1 MKNYERPFIVVNEEL
16 AEGVY
21 AASGAVAG
29 GSTTG
34 GTSSS
39 TNCFGFSPNL
49 QGSSDSYY
57 YIDMQITHL
66 TANGSDPHASTGLI
80 ITFNFNQ
87 PVKYAGA
94 QSCSPASVSGDGTS
108 TITIQINTNV
118 DAQFWGGYLGQ
129 VKFES
134 EAGLSLTGYSVSC
147 IR

>member
-1 MKNYERPFIVVNEEL
+1 MKNYERPMITVNEEL

-21 AASGAVAG
+21 AASGDTAG
-29 GSTTG
+29 GSVIEN
-34 GTSSS
+34 TSSAS
-39 TNCFGFSPNL
+39 TCYGFTPNL

-66 TANGSDPHASTGLI
+66 TADGSDPHASTGLI
-80 ITFNFNQ
+80 ITFNFSQ

-94 QSCSPASVSGDGTS
+94 QSCNPASVSGDGTS
-108 TITIQINTNV
+108 TIQVKLDASV
-118 DAQFWGGYLGQ
+118 DAQYWGGYLGQ

-134 EAGLSLTGYSVSC
+134 EAGLSLTGSSISC